1 MTTETIERIT
11 PVLSPVSAQLPA
23 AEALVALIAAFGHLP
38 GGYLRMHR
46 QFGSSPVEL
55 CMQMESVQD
64 FEVWRVA
71 LGIAASDV
79 ELKSN
84 SSGNAWLKAQGSFH
98 GVVVEV
104 TGHGVAVPV
113 EDDEPK
119 QASETPAQVA
129 A

>member
-1 MTTETIERIT
+1 MTTETTERIT
-11 PVLSPVSAQLPA
+11 PALSPVSAQGAA

-46 QFGSSPVEL
+46 QFSSIPVEL
-55 CMQMESVQD
+55 CIQLESPQD
-64 FEVWRVA
+64 FEVWRAA
-71 LGIAASDV
+71 LEIGASDV

-84 SSGNAWLKAQGSFH
+84 GGTAWLQAQSAFH
-98 GVVVEV
+98 GVVVEL
-104 TGHGVAVPV
+104 TGHGVALPV
-113 EDDEPK
+113 EHDELE